1 MKYPPATTAAL
12 GLSLFFA
19 PAQAGLELLLQ
30 PLDPSSSSPVA
41 KPVQIT
47 PAYAP
52 DVQAIPLA
60 QGEVAE
66 VTQAEGNVLT
76 IDKLLPE
83 LVAGLIEKHNIE
95 GDFRLTP
102 RERWNPFYVPGGDW
116 KVEVVESI
124 PSRLA
129 SISIIQFKIYGGDRL
144 LGVWKQS
151 FKCQLFQDVLFS
163 EDNLSRG
170 LNVSESDFAARNVD
184 VLQLRQRPVLAGELD
199 GRQQLRQYLNP
210 GTPLSWRHVASVPL
224 VRRGEIIDVVAMEG
238 ALMISMKGKAI
249 DDGADGDLI
258 RVSNLSTNK
267 KFQAQV
273 IDDKKARVLF

>member
-12 GLSLFFA
+12 GLILFFA